1 MFIPFLA
8 VIILAAIGWLRF
20 AMISIALI
28 TIDGAICLIL
38 GQIYSPSPSIMSV
51 QEATSNMYDV
61 QSGIVTDYLSVDIII
76 VMFFLKIGKDLYF
89 KFNK

>member
-1 MFIPFLA
+1 MFISFLA

-28 TIDGAICLIL
+28 SIDGAVCFIL
-38 GQIYSPSPSIMSV
+38 KQIYSPSPNIMSV
-51 QEATSNMYDV
+51 QEATSNVYDIH
-61 QSGIVTDYLSVDIII
+61 SGVITDYISVDIII
-76 VMFFLKIGKDLYF
+76 VMFFLKIGKDLYI